1 MVEYWQ
7 CRRKEEQNGP
17 AWWPVIRHS
26 LSSEGVCIT
35 GRVLFWGMDMDEN
48 SLVIFTRADK
58 MLAEADTIQKAKEF
72 RDVALTAADWAA
84 RKGMGEQ
91 AVAHCRSYA
100 MRAEIRM
107 GEMLIEGERTGQVAT
122 RKDGRP
128 KKSVPTG
135 DAYPATAE
143 DLGLTRKQ
151 KAEAK
156 MLAGLTEEEKE
167 KVISGKKSVSSVK
180 KEHKAAEA
188 KAELET
194 AQKKVTAAKRKSVV
208 SVCDLRVCSCAELFA
223 SGIRPDA
230 VITDPPYPE
239 EFLPVFTELAEGC
252 KAADVPLVAVMSG
265 QTYLPEVLRRLFE
278 HLRYRWTLA
287 YLTPGGQAVQQFPAK
302 VNCSWKPVLLFG
314 EAKEWIGDVA
324 ASRVNDNDKRF
335 HNWGQSES
343 GMADL
348 VSRLTT
354 PGQLVCDPF
363 VGAGTTAVV
372 SLALGRRF
380 VGCDIDKDC
389 VVKARYRVE
398 VASCEK

>member
-1 MVEYWQ
+1 
-7 CRRKEEQNGP
+7 
-17 AWWPVIRHS
+17 
-26 LSSEGVCIT
+26 
-35 GRVLFWGMDMDEN
+35 
-48 SLVIFTRADK
+48 
-58 MLAEADTIQKAKEF
+58 
-72 RDVALTAADWAA
+72 
-84 RKGMGEQ
+84 
-91 AVAHCRSYA
+91 

-122 RKDGRP
+122 DGRP
-128 KKSVPTG
+128 KKTVPIG
-135 DAYPATAE
+135 NGIPATAE